1 MIEHADK
8 VITPEYLRSMN
19 YPDFVALMKQDNT
32 PPGSAYTVDYWI
44 EHANI
49 SDCSVLLDLACS
61 TGYSSRYCFSKT
73 GSSAEGIDISEVAI
87 NTAREK
93 AAALGA
99 EDKLRYQVSDACSL
113 PFGDDTFTHILG
125 GCNFAFIQDREK
137 ALTEVFRVLKPQGII
152 CTSNFYY
159 RKTPGEEII
168 NGVYNAI
175 GFRPDPEWTLQYWQ
189 DFFAS
194 AGLELYHEKNHELSS
209 QPGDELKKN
218 LLSYITAENEY
229 TRQLDE
235 TTQNAF
241 YERFLA
247 IREPLND
254 QRDYQGVTIQLWRK
268 K

>member
-1 MIEHADK
+1 
-8 VITPEYLRSMN
+8 
-19 YPDFVALMKQDNT
+19 
-32 PPGSAYTVDYWI
+32 
-44 EHANI
+44 
-49 SDCSVLLDLACS
+49 
-61 TGYSSRYCFSKT
+61 
-73 GSSAEGIDISEVAI
+73 
-87 NTAREK
+87 
-93 AAALGA
+93 
-99 EDKLRYQVSDACSL
+99 
-113 PFGDDTFTHILG
+113 
-125 GCNFAFIQDREK
+125 
-137 ALTEVFRVLKPQGII
+137 
-152 CTSNFYY
+152 
-159 RKTPGEEII
+159 
-168 NGVYNAI
+168 
-175 GFRPDPEWTLQYWQ
+175 Q